1 MLKSGIHLVVPLF
14 FRNFA
19 PRNDNKQL
27 KHIKTMEKFKK
38 VTKPERFDFYCIELD
53 KNGKKQIH
61 ILGYIYPN
69 DSNDFWEL
77 LEPCWFII
85 PLEEFIKNLK
95 ENEDYVNE
103 QYSEYN
109 QYITDMTEEEMVR
122 TINNFFDGN
131 PPEYYLGFSEI
142 TMDTPCGDYVI

>member
-38 VTKPERFDFYCIELD
+38 VTKPEEFDFYSIELD
-53 KNGKKQIH
+53 DNGEKQIH
-61 ILGYIYPN
+61 ILGYIYRN
-69 DSNDFWEL
+69 DSDDFWEL
-77 LEPCWFII
+77 LEPCWFIV
-85 PLEEFIKNLK
+85 PLAEFIKNLK

-103 QYSEYN
+103 QYSEYK
-109 QYITDMTEEEMVR
+109 QYITDMTEEEMVD
-122 TINNFFDGN
+122 TINNYFGN
-131 PPEYYLGFSEI
+131 QPEYHLGFSEI
-142 TMDTPCGDYVI
+142 TMDTPCGDYVN